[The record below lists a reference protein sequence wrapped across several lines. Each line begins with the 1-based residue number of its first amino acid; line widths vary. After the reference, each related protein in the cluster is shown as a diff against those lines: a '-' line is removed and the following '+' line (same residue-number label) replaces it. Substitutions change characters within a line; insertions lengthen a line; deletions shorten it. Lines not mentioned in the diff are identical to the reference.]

1 MIYYFKAVDVVPYFA
16 YLRLT
21 KLMVPKYHKVML
33 FIVASLTILFT
44 AATTSMLLLS
54 ENELSTILITISGY
68 MLFLIQMITAAKV
81 YKRHYKN
88 GVMPILNPN
97 ILRKRQKYGKVL
109 FILLADVVNARFI
122 AMVIVMIVIHNHL
135 FDLCWWLYMATLLIL
150 LATRVYFG
158 DIIWYRYGA
167 FIATDPTSLKPQ
179 PLATKPDGPVVE
191 KK

>member
-1 MIYYFKAVDVVPYFA
+1 MIYYFKPVDVVPYFA

-21 KLMVPKYHKVML
+21 KLMILKYHKVMS
-33 FIVASLTILFT
+33 FVAASLTILFT
-44 AATTSMLLLS
+44 AATTSMLLS
-54 ENELSTILITISGY
+54 ENELSTILITILGY

-81 YKRHYKN
+81 YKRNYQN

-122 AMVIVMIVIHNHL
+122 ALVVVMIVLHNHL

-158 DIIWYRYGA
+158 DIIWNRYGA
-167 FIATDPTSLKPQ
+167 FTATDPTSLKPQ

>member
-1 MIYYFKAVDVVPYFA
+1 MI
-16 YLRLT
+16 L
-21 KLMVPKYHKVML
+21 KYHKVMS
-33 FIVASLTILFT
+33 FVAASLTILFT
-44 AATTSMLLLS
+44 AATTSMLLS
-54 ENELSTILITISGY
+54 ENELSTILITILGY

-81 YKRHYKN
+81 YKRNYQN

-122 AMVIVMIVIHNHL
+122 AMVVVMIVLHNHL

-158 DIIWYRYGA
+158 DIIWNRYGA
-167 FIATDPTSLKPQ
+167 FTATDPTSLKPQ

>member
-1 MIYYFKAVDVVPYFA
+1 MIYYFKPVDVVPYFA

-21 KLMVPKYHKVML
+21 KLMILKYHKVMS
-33 FIVASLTILFT
+33 FVAASLTILFT
-44 AATTSMLLLS
+44 AATTSMLLS
-54 ENELSTILITISGY
+54 ENELSIILITISGY

-81 YKRHYKN
+81 YKRNYQN

-122 AMVIVMIVIHNHL
+122 AMVVVMIVLHNHL

-158 DIIWYRYGA
+158 DIIWNRYGA
-167 FIATDPTSLKPQ
+167 FTATDPTSLKPQ